1 MRNDQGK
8 YEFFQ
13 CTTPEQTEAA
23 MRVRHQ
29 VYCIEKG
36 WIDPATCPGDI
47 EQDELDAEAV
57 HFLAQ
62 RDGEPVGTTRVL
74 RGDVAQLPA
83 FEFLPRHLFNAELN
97 QIVEISRLAVI
108 PHNRSQD
115 AAVFVGLGLAMW
127 EYGME
132 RGIRVCM
139 AVADVPFYRL
149 LMRMRFPVIAKA
161 KPVEYMGSLCVP
173 LAFDVPKMVLALKR
187 ESAERVRVGG

>member
-1 MRNDQGK
+1 MRGQDK
-8 YEFFQ
+8 YEFLR

-47 EQDELDAEAV
+47 ERDELDAEAV
-57 HFLAQ
+57 HFLALK
-62 RDGEPVGTTRVL
+62 DGEPVGTTRVL
-74 RGDVAQLPA
+74 RGDVAELPA
-83 FEFLPRHLFNAELN
+83 FEYLPPHLFNAELN
-97 QIVEISRLAVI
+97 QIVEVSRLAAI
-108 PHNRSQD
+108 PQSRSQD

-132 RGIRVCM
+132 HGIRVCM
-139 AVADVPFYRL
+139 AIADVPFYRM

-173 LAFDVPKMVLALKR
+173 LAFDVPKMVLALRR
-187 ESAERVRVGG
+187 ESAETVEVGG